1 MFFMIDNRDSFVY
14 NLSAYMEELG
24 EEVRVVRCDKVN
36 LEEFAALS
44 PEGIVISPGPGTPGE
59 AVVSAEALRRFAGQI
74 PILGVCLGHQVIGET
89 FGARVKKGAR
99 PMHGKV
105 TDMFHDGKGVF
116 AGLPLCY
123 KVTRYHSLVVEEDSL
138 PVCLK
143 VTAKSVDG
151 AVMGIRH
158 RELPVYGV
166 QFHPEAVLTEYGHE
180 LLKNFV
186 EICREW
192 GKKDV

>member
-1 MFFMIDNRDSFVY
+1 MFFMVDNRDSFVY

-36 LEEFAALS
+36 LEELAALS

-59 AVVSAEALRRFAGQI
+59 AAVSKEVLRRFAGKI

-89 FGARVKKGAR
+89 FGARVEKGAR

-105 TDMFHDGKGVF
+105 TDMFHDGMGVF
-116 AGLPLCY
+116 AGLPLHY
-123 KVTRYHSLVVEEDSL
+123 KVTRYHSLVVAKESL
-138 PVCLK
+138 PECLT
-143 VTAKSVDG
+143 VTAKSGDG

-192 GKKDV
+192 GKKDA